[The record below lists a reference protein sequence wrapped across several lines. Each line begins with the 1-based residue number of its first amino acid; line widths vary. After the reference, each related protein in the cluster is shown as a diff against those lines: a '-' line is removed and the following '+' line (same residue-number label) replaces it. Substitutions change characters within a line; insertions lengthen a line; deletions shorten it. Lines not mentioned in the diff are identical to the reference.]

1 MASATA
7 AYNGIKKAISLGKD
21 LEGQIGTVS
30 KWLKASSDMDFLAK
44 KAKNPPIFK
53 KFLAKGSVEEEAI
66 QTFAHKKKMEQ
77 MRYDLQQWLQ
87 LSYGVKAWDELL
99 ALEGKIR
106 KQRQEELYK
115 AEEFR
120 QKVIEIIAAVVFV
133 GVVLGFIFGV
143 YWLKHNA

>member
-44 KAKNPPIFK
+44 KAKNPPLFK
-53 KFLAKGSVEEEAI
+53 KFLAKGSVEEEAL
-66 QTFAHKKKMEQ
+66 QTFAHKKKMEA
-77 MRYDLQQWLQ
+77 MRYDLQNWLQ
-87 LSYGVKAWDELL
+87 LSYGIKAWNELL

-106 KQRQEELYK
+106 KQRQDELYK

-120 QKVIEIIAAVVFV
+120 QKVIEVIAAIVFV
-133 GVVLGFIFGV
+133 GVLIAFIYGV
-143 YWLKHNA
+143 YWAKQNA

>member
-133 GVVLGFIFGV
+133 GVVLGFVFGV